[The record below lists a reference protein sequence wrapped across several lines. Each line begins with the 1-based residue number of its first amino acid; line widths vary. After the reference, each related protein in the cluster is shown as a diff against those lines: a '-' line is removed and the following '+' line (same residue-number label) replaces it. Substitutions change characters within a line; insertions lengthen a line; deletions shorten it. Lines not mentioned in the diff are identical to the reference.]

1 MKLRRKY
8 RILTALIALVG
19 MLFMQLAVASY
30 VCPGGIAG
38 PLIAADSAQT
48 PMQSMPDCDGPDPA
62 NPALCQAHCQD
73 AKSSLDKP
81 QTPSVTPAAVMV
93 SVILTPLVPLLPATM
108 PSTEPEWL
116 LQRITAPPMSI
127 RHCCF
132 RI

>member
-30 VCPGGIAG
+30 VCPGGTAG
-38 PLIAADSAQT
+38 PMAVESAQA

-81 QTPSVTPAAVMV
+81 QTPSVTPAPVMV
-93 SVILTPLVPLLPATM
+93 SVILTPLIPLLPATL
-108 PSTEPEWL
+108 PSTEPDWL